1 MSYPMCNGV
10 PVMNIKSIRKILWN
24 PKSNR
29 RPVFEQLQLKLPAS
43 RLTRDET
50 DVLNDLRR
58 LRERLAKA

>member
-1 MSYPMCNGV
+1 
-10 PVMNIKSIRKILWN
+10 MNIKSIRKILWN

-29 RPVFEQLQLKLPAS
+29 RPVFEQLEFKLPAS
-43 RLTRDET
+43 RLTRNDT